1 MPDSIPVEVKQKR
14 LNQLN
19 TLIRNIAKQK
29 NLKFLGTV
37 QEVLVEG
44 KAKHGTNMYAGYNPQ

>member
-1 MPDSIPVEVKQKR
+1 MADSIPLEVKQKR

-19 TLIRNIAKQK
+19 TLIRDIAKQK

-44 KAKHGTNMYAGYNPQ
+44 KSKHGKDMYAGYNPQ